1 MTDMMINIRIPESV
15 ERILK
20 TLMEHG
26 YEAYAVGGCVRDAV
40 LGRTPND
47 WDITTSAKPEAVK
60 RLFRKTIDTGIAH
73 GTVTVML
80 DHTGYEVTTYRIDG
94 EYEDG
99 RHPKNVEFTGNL
111 VEDLKRRDFTINAM
125 AYNHIHG
132 LVDAF
137 DGIGDIRCRRIRCVG
152 NPSDRFNE
160 DALRI
165 LRAIRFA
172 AGLDFEIEDETRKAV
187 AILAGNLRKIS
198 KERIQAELEK
208 LLMSSHPEKLK
219 IAYETGVSKVVF
231 PELDRIMALGNG
243 NDIINL
249 LSCMEKDHYLRWA
262 ALLCMSDREK
272 SARILKE
279 LRFDNKT
286 VDMVS
291 RLVEA
296 AKKDIPLTLS
306 GIRRDIYETGE
317 DIYGHYILFMKYFAG
332 SPVSGKRFS
341 QNDIRIWEGYYR
353 EIIEK
358 KQCISMKM
366 LQINGRDLIELGV
379 PRGGKIGEE
388 LNRLLYLVL
397 DDPELNERDKL
408 INIFKNHHSYN
419 NISEEISG
427 NNS

>member
-1 MTDMMINIRIPESV
+1 MDELELSGPGRQLERKLTRMTDMMINIRIPESV

-208 LLMSSHPEKLK
+208 LLMSSHPEKLI

-249 LSCMEKDHYLRWA
+249 LSCMEKDHYLR
-262 ALLCMSDREK
+262 
-272 SARILKE
+272 
-279 LRFDNKT
+279 
-286 VDMVS
+286 
-291 RLVEA
+291 
-296 AKKDIPLTLS
+296 
-306 GIRRDIYETGE
+306 
-317 DIYGHYILFMKYFAG
+317 
-332 SPVSGKRFS
+332 
-341 QNDIRIWEGYYR
+341 
-353 EIIEK
+353 
-358 KQCISMKM
+358 
-366 LQINGRDLIELGV
+366 
-379 PRGGKIGEE
+379 
-388 LNRLLYLVL
+388 
-397 DDPELNERDKL
+397 
-408 INIFKNHHSYN
+408 
-419 NISEEISG
+419 
-427 NNS
+427 